1 MIEPLTFRR
10 PDGTFVGPRAGKPY
24 HYIPSDPLFAEAE
37 AMATQMGDAL
47 PFEPQ
52 PEPPAAAPL
61 LPTIPARV
69 TRRQAR
75 LALHQAGLL
84 DQVEALMASPETPA
98 AIRITYDDA
107 TEWWRDDPIIQ
118 AMALALNLPPE
129 QMDALFVTAAA
140 L

>member
-1 MIEPLTFRR
+1 MLEGLTYRR
-10 PDGTFVGPRAGKPY
+10 EDGTFVGTRGGHPY
-24 HYIPSDPLFAEAE
+24 HYIPSDPLFAAAE
-37 AMATQMGDAL
+37 ALAAEMGAAL
-47 PFEPQ
+47 PFEPLPPQ
-52 PEPPAAAPL
+52 PAS
-61 LPTIPARV
+61 PTIPSRV

-84 DQVEALMASPETPA
+84 GQVEALMASPETPA
-98 AIRITYDDA
+98 TIRITYDDA

-129 QMDALFVTAAA
+129 QVDALFVAAAA

>member
-1 MIEPLTFRR
+1 MIVSARHTDA
-10 PDGTFVGPRAGKPY
+10 DGTRVAIETADGMIWHTPILPADTGLRAALAEWVAAGGVIAP
-24 HYIPSDPLFAEAE
+24 HVPAPPSP
-37 AMATQMGDAL
+37 
-47 PFEPQ
+47 
-52 PEPPAAAPL
+52 
-61 LPTIPARV
+61 PTIPARV

-84 DQVEALMASPETPA
+84 GQVEALMASPETPA
-98 AIRITYDDA
+98 TIRITYDDA

-129 QMDALFVTAAA
+129 QLDALFVAAAA